1 MSMTSASKPATL
13 RGGSA
18 SARPGTSMRT
28 ASPEAPRPEETH
40 MYIGIG
46 TAIIIVILLIILL

>member
-1 MSMTSASKPATL
+1 LNRL
-13 RGGSA
+13 RS
-18 SARPGTSMRT
+18 GTPVRSLT
-28 ASPEAPRPEETH
+28 EAPRPKESNQ